1 MAHIFAGRTIG
12 FEQCA
17 RMHPLLTPTL
27 RPKPGEVPQSRPAL
41 ARLLGGFDVT
51 ANHVP
56 QLGISCEEAA
66 ARGGR
71 PARDQGKFG
80 VRDYVPDA
88 AVKEKNHRSSKRFF
102 EAIFRT
108 VRPHGAV
115 ECLPSFVRLFRPLH
129 PHSTPWFQK
138 AWKLNKLGASITITV
153 VPVGR

>member
-1 MAHIFAGRTIG
+1 MRTHAPPFDPHFTTQTGRSSRITAG
-12 FEQCA
+12 
-17 RMHPLLTPTL
+17 
-27 RPKPGEVPQSRPAL
+27 L